1 MNSSRIVF
9 FLFCLLVLHA
19 GHTEEQIQ
27 RVANDEVQESGVAC
41 SSIRD
46 KLKKE
51 CRSIGRFSKSIPQS
65 DVLTLEELNI
75 KETISITSSV
85 KLPEDI

>member
-1 MNSSRIVF
+1 MNSSRTVI
-9 FLFCLLVLHA
+9 FLFYLLILHA
-19 GHTEEQIQ
+19 GHTGERTQ
-27 RVANDEVQESGVAC
+27 RVAIDEGKESAVDC

-51 CRSIGRFSKSIPQS
+51 CRSIGRFSKSTPQS
-65 DVLTLEELNI
+65 DALSLEELNI